1 LPNLSALSII
11 YHLWLLICLFNVAIL
26 FLEHQNTVASTGE
39 QTSTKD
45 NEKEIEENRKQE
57 AEEAKRLT
65 ELYLRNQT
73 VFLKKGEL
81 MLELDSF
88 YNRNAQQDT
97 ITTTTGT
104 TITTTTRRFFDN
116 TLIGRYG
123 IFTDGLELDLI
134 APVFIHAEVE
144 QTGSFN
150 GDTIEED
157 GFGDLAAAVRYQAW
171 YERGAR
177 PSVIFDVEGKSRTG
191 GSGLTGTGN
200 WNVGGGI
207 TLTKSFDP
215 VVFFGRVGYTHNF
228 ASQSRDLGDF
238 VDYRIGMGFSLN
250 DRVSFNIQLTGA
262 YIQPSKIKAFQSS
275 APGSL
280 TALSPVILSTR
291 HIEVMNV
298 FFTTTVMVTKNLFIE
313 PLIGIGLTEQSFT
326 VIGVRIPYRF

>member
-1 LPNLSALSII
+1 
-11 YHLWLLICLFNVAIL
+11 
-26 FLEHQNTVASTGE
+26 
-39 QTSTKD
+39 
-45 NEKEIEENRKQE
+45 
-57 AEEAKRLT
+57 
-65 ELYLRNQT
+65 
-73 VFLKKGEL
+73 

-88 YNRNAQQDT
+88 YNRNSQQET
-97 ITTTTGT
+97 ITTATGT
-104 TITTTTRRFFDN
+104 ASTTTTRRFFDN

-134 APVFIHAEVE
+134 APFFIHAEVD
-144 QTGSFN
+144 QSGSLN

-177 PSVIFDVEGKSRTG
+177 PSVIFDIEGKSRTG

-207 TLTKSFDP
+207 ALTKSFDP

-262 YIQPSKIKAFQSS
+262 YLQPSKIKAFQSS

-280 TALSPVILSTR
+280 TALSPVVLSTR

-326 VIGVRIPYRF
+326 IIGVRIPYRF